1 MAYTWSPSL
10 ETGHHVID
18 AQHKEL
24 VRTANELFEEC
35 AQGSA
40 AAAQID
46 KTVNFLVSYTKKHFA
61 EEEALQKQSGYPD
74 YENHCKMHADFLKAT
89 TALVAELKQSGPTPV
104 VVSKLIRGVGDW
116 LVNHI
121 QQQDAK
127 IAAHIRASKVAV

>member
-40 AAAQID
+40 AAGQIN
-46 KTVNFLVSYTKKHFA
+46 KTVDFLVSYTKRHFS

-74 YENHCKMHADFLKAT
+74 YPNHCKMHADLVQT
-89 TALVAELKQSGPTPV
+89 LTALATELKQSGPTPMIIN
-104 VVSKLIRGVGDW
+104 KLIRGVGDW

-121 QQQDAK
+121 QQQDTK
-127 IAAHIRASKVAV
+127 VAAHIKTAKAT

>member
-1 MAYTWSPSL
+1 MAYTWSQSL

-40 AAAQID
+40 ADQID
-46 KTVNFLVSYTKKHFA
+46 KTVNFLVSYTKKHFS
-61 EEEALQKQSGYPD
+61 EEEALQKKSGYPD
-74 YENHCKMHADFLKAT
+74 YPNHSKLHAALVQT
-89 TALVAELKQSGPTPV
+89 LTALATELKQSGPTPTV
-104 VVSKLIRGVGDW
+104 INKLIRGVGDW

-121 QQQDAK
+121 QQQDTK
-127 IAAHIRASKVAV
+127 VAAHVQASKEK